1 MNQDLQKLLE
11 QHIQEDGFTGAAV
24 IAAKHGQIV
33 LEQYAGMTSPNQPSS
48 SNTLWAIASI
58 SKVYAVAT
66 IMRLVEMGAITLN
79 TLASQVIPEFTGQ
92 GREEI
97 RLRHLVTH
105 TSGLIYEAPNMEE
118 LLIAQTP
125 FEKIL
130 EIAYTA
136 QLQFKPGTSLAY
148 ADYNTLIAGKMLENI
163 MGETLPV
170 LIKKYILEP
179 MGLDNTY
186 FPTPPEQDHRIA
198 LVRNVMADGTNGA
211 MYNSRYARSLPHP
224 AFAVTST
231 ALDMM
236 RFLLHFAPTGPRVLS
251 NTTIAAMT
259 RNQTGVVTGIHPSVK
274 GYDTTA
280 PMPWGIGWALQ
291 TEHLPALQCE
301 LAGFRTFG
309 HGGASGCQVFVD
321 PQTDV
326 SVAVLT
332 NSHLR
337 AGREPWYRR
346 LQSIMNVAYNTA
358 ANQTKSG

>member
-1 MNQDLQKLLE
+1 MKQNLQALLE
-11 QHIQEDGFTGAAV
+11 QHITQDGFAGAAV
-24 IAAKHGQIV
+24 IAAKQGKII
-33 LEQYAGMTSPNQPSS
+33 LEQYAGMASPSQISNA
-48 SNTLWAIASI
+48 NTLWCIASI

-66 IMRLVEMGAITLN
+66 IMRLVELGAVTLN
-79 TLASQVIPEFTGQ
+79 TLASAVIPEFSGE

-105 TSGLIYEAPNMEE
+105 TSGLIYEAPNMES
-118 LLIAQTP
+118 LLEQQVP

-136 QLQFKPGTSLAY
+136 PLQFKPGTSLSY

-163 MGETLPV
+163 MGIPLPELV
-170 LIKKYILEP
+170 RTHILEP
-179 MGLDNTY
+179 MGLENTF
-186 FPTPPEQDHRIA
+186 FPTPPEQDSRIA
-198 LVRNVMADGTNGA
+198 IVRNVMADNTNGA
-211 MYNSRYARSLPHP
+211 MYNSRYARNLPHP
-224 AFAVTST
+224 AFAVTTT
-231 ALDMM
+231 AKDMM

-301 LAGFRTFG
+301 LASFKTFG
-309 HGGASGCQVFVD
+309 HGGASGCQVFID
-321 PQTDV
+321 PETDV
-326 SVAVLT
+326 SIAVLT

-346 LQSIMNVAYNTA
+346 LQSIMNVAYNIA
-358 ANQTKSG
+358 SSS

>member
-1 MNQDLQKLLE
+1 MNTNLQQLLE
-11 QHIQEDGFTGAAV
+11 QHIAQGGFTAGAV
-24 IAAKHGQIV
+24 IAAKQGKIV
-33 LEQYAGMTSPNQPSS
+33 LERYAAAPNQVSCQ
-48 SNTLWAIASI
+48 NTLWAIASI

-79 TLASQVIPEFTGQ
+79 TLASAVIPEFTGE

-105 TSGLIYEAPNMEE
+105 TSGLIYEAPNMES
-118 LLIAQTP
+118 LLEQQAP
-125 FEKIL
+125 FRTIL
-130 EIAYTA
+130 ETAYTA
-136 QLQFKPGTSLAY
+136 PLLFKPGTSLSY
-148 ADYNTLIAGKMLENI
+148 ADYNTLIAGQMLENI
-163 MGETLPV
+163 MGIPLPELV
-170 LIKKYILEP
+170 KTYLLKP

-186 FPTPPEQDHRIA
+186 FPTPPEQDHRLA
-198 LVRNVMADGTNGA
+198 LVRNVMAEGTDGA

-224 AFAVTST
+224 AFAVTTT
-231 ALDMM
+231 AQDMM

-251 NTTIAAMT
+251 DTTIAAMT

-309 HGGASGCQVFVD
+309 HGGASGCQVFID
-321 PQTDV
+321 PENDV

-337 AGREPWYRR
+337 SGREPWYRR
-346 LQSIMNVAYNTA
+346 LQSLMNVAYNTA
-358 ANQTKSG
+358 ANS

>member
-1 MNQDLQKLLE
+1 MNQDLQNLLE
-11 QHIQEDGFTGAAV
+11 QHITQDGFTGGAV
-24 IAAKHGQIV
+24 IAAKHGQII
-33 LEQYAGMTSPNQPSS
+33 LEQYAGIASPDQAVSA
-48 SNTLWAIASI
+48 NTLWCIASI

-66 IMRLVEMGAITLN
+66 IMRLVELGAITLN
-79 TLASQVIPEFTGQ
+79 TLASAVIPEFTGQ
-92 GREEI
+92 GREDI

-105 TSGLIYEAPNMEE
+105 TSGLIYEAPNMES
-118 LLIAQTP
+118 LLEQQVP
-125 FEKIL
+125 FSTIL

-136 QLQFKPGTSLAY
+136 PLQFKPGTSLAY
-148 ADYNTLIAGKMLENI
+148 ADYNTLIAGQMLENI
-163 MGETLPV
+163 MGEPLPALV
-170 LIKKYILEP
+170 KKYILEP
-179 MGLDNTY
+179 MGLHNTY
-186 FPTPPEQDHRIA
+186 FPTPIEQDHRLA
-198 LVRNVMADGTNGA
+198 QVRNVMADNTNGA

-224 AFAVTST
+224 AFAVTTT
-231 ALDMM
+231 AQDMM

-301 LAGFRTFG
+301 LASFKTFG
-309 HGGASGCQVFVD
+309 HGGASGCQVFID
-321 PQTDV
+321 PETDI

-346 LQSIMNVAYNTA
+346 LQSIMNLTYNLASRTP
-358 ANQTKSG
+358 QP

>member
-1 MNQDLQKLLE
+1 MTRHIQQLLE
-11 QHIQEDGFTGAAV
+11 HHIAEDGFAGGAI
-24 IAAKHGQIV
+24 IAAKQGRIL
-33 LEQYAGMTSPNQPSS
+33 LEHYAGMATPDLPSS
-48 SNTLWAIASI
+48 ADTLWCIASI

-79 TLASQVIPEFTGQ
+79 TLACHIIPEFTGE

-105 TSGLIYEAPNMEE
+105 TSGLIYEAPDMEN

-125 FEKIL
+125 FADIL
-130 EIAYTA
+130 EQAYKA
-136 QLQFKPGTSLAY
+136 PLQFKPGTCLAY
-148 ADYNTLIAGKMLENI
+148 ADYNTLIAGQMAEKI
-163 MGETLPV
+163 MGKPLPELVKTL
-170 LIKKYILEP
+170 ILEP
-179 MGLDNTY
+179 MGLENTF
-186 FPTPPEQDHRIA
+186 FPTPSEQDHRIA
-198 LVRNVMADGTNGA
+198 QVRNVMAENTNGA

-224 AFAVTST
+224 AFAVTAT
-231 ALDMM
+231 ARDMM
-236 RFLLHFAPTGPRVLS
+236 QFLLHFAPTGPRVLS

-301 LAGFRTFG
+301 LASFKTFG
-309 HGGASGCQVFVD
+309 HGGASGCQVFID
-321 PQTDV
+321 PETDI

-346 LQSIMNVAYNTA
+346 LQSMMNATYHTV
-358 ANQTKSG
+358 SSLP